1 MKKLLLTYKQILRD
15 YPRRNPTLLKCLVAK
30 SLNPSFSVV
39 YSYRIGS
46 CYFHSKNRLFK
57 YLGSRMRMK
66 LIFRKNCDI
75 SFLAVIGD
83 KLRLPHPLGVVIG
96 TGVEIGNNVT
106 IFQNVTL
113 GSDGKE
119 GRKKSY
125 PKVGDNVIIYAD
137 SIILGNV
144 KIGAN
149 SVVGAKT
156 LVNIDVPPNS
166 LVIGN
171 PCKIVTKK

>member
-1 MKKLLLTYKQILRD
+1 M
-15 YPRRNPTLLKCLVAK
+15 AK
-30 SLNPSFSVV
+30 TLNPSFSAL

-46 CYFHSKNRLFK
+46 YYFHSNNRLFK
-57 YLGSRMRMK
+57 FLGSRMRMK
-66 LIFRKNCDI
+66 LIFKMNCDI
-75 SFLAVIGD
+75 SFLAKIGD
-83 KLRLPHPLGVVIG
+83 RLRLPHPLGVVIG
-96 TGVEIGNNVT
+96 AGVEIGNNVI

-113 GSDGKE
+113 GSDGKKGKE
-119 GRKKSY
+119 KSY

-144 KIGAN
+144 KIGDN

-156 LVNIDVPPNS
+156 FVTIDVPPNS

-171 PCKIVTKK
+171 PCKIIIKN